1 MTFLH
6 CRKDSNL
13 SETYHRAKCIP
24 DCSTCES
31 FLIFLTIL
39 KIILPRPLCM
49 VAISVYYQ
57 NIQVEF
63 KKKTHCFQIDCC
75 LFCSVKKSMKDF
87 KSLDLGHKAQFQ
99 KENLRSLIFNVS
111 IPQKLLGDMQS
122 NNSHR
127 TLTISSYSILHRC
140 TIKV

>member
-1 MTFLH
+1 
-6 CRKDSNL
+6 
-13 SETYHRAKCIP
+13 
-24 DCSTCES
+24 
-31 FLIFLTIL
+31 
-39 KIILPRPLCM
+39 
-49 VAISVYYQ
+49 
-57 NIQVEF
+57 
-63 KKKTHCFQIDCC
+63 
-75 LFCSVKKSMKDF
+75 MKDF